1 MDESSSTIPKSVGG
15 MNCCVAWS
23 KIPLMSSVES
33 AAPTE
38 FLEAQKRLGYKRT
51 SKTPVPVQEQG
62 LVQSSVSFPKNAKY
76 ECYSTVLC
84 MVWQG
89 VLLYFGHWINGLR
102 FSPCSETWCVKSG
115 SERYSLNRG
124 CPIDACASI
133 SSLGAFHLL
142 NWDKWLHLVLREL
155 PSCKALSGMRSYSEV
170 MPWLWCNTT
179 TSLPAPGTQDKASLC
194 VCWDTAWPHAT
205 HLRGSSTWVLGTW
218 RSWVGLTLLCR
229 SLTLFP
235 PLWEVHRLK

>member
-1 MDESSSTIPKSVGG
+1 

-51 SKTPVPVQEQG
+51 SKTPVPVQEQD

-76 ECYSTVLC
+76 ECYGTVLY
-84 MVWQG
+84 MVRQG
-89 VLLYFGHWINGLR
+89 VLLYFGHWINGLH
-102 FSPCSETWCVKSG
+102 FLPCSEMWCVKSG

-124 CPIDACASI
+124 CPIHACPSI

-155 PSCKALSGMRSYSEV
+155 PSCKALSGMRSYPGV
-170 MPWLWCNTT
+170 MPWLWCNIT

-194 VCWDTAWPHAT
+194 VCWDTARPCAT
-205 HLRGSSTWVLGTW
+205 RLRGSSTWVQGTCW
-218 RSWVGLTLLCR
+218 SWVGLTLFVQEPN
-229 SLTLFP
+229 SLPSPMGSTQIKIILNS
-235 PLWEVHRLK
+235 